1 MGALHRGHMALIAQ
15 SKKEQKVTIASI
27 FVNPTQFN
35 EPADFAKYPVT
46 LEKDIQMLE
55 AGGCDILFL
64 PAVNEVYPDGITPK
78 HHYELGELENIW
90 EGFYRPGHFQGV
102 CQVVHRLLDIIKPA
116 HLYLGMKD
124 YQQCKVIRKMI
135 ELTGLNVQVH
145 MVPTVREADG
155 LALSSR
161 NLRLNERERQQAVS
175 IYNQLCMIKEGIGQ
189 WSVEELQQKATENL
203 LASGFK
209 KVDYVAIANRQT
221 LFPIKEFFPGKK
233 LVVLIAAFLNEVR
246 LIDNMELD
254 G

>member
-15 SKKEQKVTIASI
+15 SKKEQKVTVASI

-35 EPADFAKYPVT
+35 EPSDFAKYPVT

-64 PAVNEVYPDGITPK
+64 PAVNEVYPDGTTPK

-135 ELTGLNVQVH
+135 ELTSLNVQVH

-161 NLRLNERERQQAVS
+161 NLRLNEMERQQAVS
-175 IYNQLCMIKEGIGQ
+175 IYNQLGMIKERIGQ
-189 WSVEELQQKATENL
+189 WSMEELQQKATQNL
-203 LASGFK
+203 LADGFK
-209 KVDYVAIANRQT
+209 KVDYVAIADRET
-221 LFPIKEFFPGKK
+221 LFPIKEISPGKK